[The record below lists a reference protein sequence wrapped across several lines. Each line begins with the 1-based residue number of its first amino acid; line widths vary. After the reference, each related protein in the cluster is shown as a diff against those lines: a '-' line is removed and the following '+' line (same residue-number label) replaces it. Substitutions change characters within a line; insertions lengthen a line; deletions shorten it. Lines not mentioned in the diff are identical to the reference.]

1 MKNSPRTLTIAW
13 MLLLLSPTILADP
26 TPYRTESGLEITVV
40 TEGTGSPVRKGNQ
53 VRIHESTAL
62 GDGTVLF
69 SSFDSDHPISFC
81 QGGGMVIQ
89 GLDEAVLGMRP
100 GEVRTV
106 VVPPRLSQRASY
118 PDSFSPD
125 DTLHYRVQLVDIQSD
140 ACEQRNGAESW
151 PSAFMARRRS

>member
-1 MKNSPRTLTIAW
+1 
-13 MLLLLSPTILADP
+13 
-26 TPYRTESGLEITVV
+26 
-40 TEGTGSPVRKGNQ
+40 
-53 VRIHESTAL
+53 
-62 GDGTVLF
+62 
-69 SSFDSDHPISFC
+69 
-81 QGGGMVIQ
+81 MVIQ

-140 ACEQRNGAESW
+140 ACEGMV
-151 PSAFMARRRS
+151 SAYVLQPERVFDLPVPTSYAP